1 MRTLLKGNGAVA
13 RAVQMAGAQV
23 IAAYPI
29 TPQTSIVEELA
40 DMVAQGRLNARFIK
54 VESEHSA
61 MAACIAAASVGAR
74 TFTASSSQ
82 GLAYMHEV
90 LHWAAGSRLPIVMVN
105 VNRALGA
112 PWALLTDQN
121 DSLSQRDTG
130 WMQVYCQSAQ
140 EAFDS
145 VVQAYEVSQR
155 VLLPCMVILD
165 GFLLSHTLENMDLP
179 EAEMVES
186 FISRL
191 KLPHLL
197 DLDHPATIGGL
208 TDPNYYTEFRM
219 KMQGAHQQA
228 LEVWAD
234 VGRQWG
240 ELTGRS
246 YGVVEEYR
254 LDDAELVLVTSSTP
268 AMTARVAIDAL
279 RERGIAAG
287 LLRLRVFRPFPA
299 DALRRAL
306 AAKQR
311 VVVLDRN
318 CSFGHHGIFY
328 QEIKSALYELPP
340 AERPPMRGIIAGL
353 GGRDITPEDIEQML
367 LQNFSADGAKS
378 ACGRDAAGEPEPVTW
393 WKAEPKAEA
402 VEAEPCAATK

>member
-1 MRTLLKGNGAVA
+1 MRTLLKGNGAAA

-23 IAAYPI
+23 ISAYPI
-29 TPQTSIVEELA
+29 TPQTSLIEELA
-40 DMVAQGRLNARFIK
+40 EMVAQGRLNARFIK

-61 MAACIAAASVGAR
+61 LAACIAAASVGAR
-74 TFTASSSQ
+74 TFTATSSQ
-82 GLAYMHEV
+82 GLALMHEL

-112 PWALLTDQN
+112 PWSLFTEQT

-140 EAFDS
+140 EALDTVIQSF
-145 VVQAYEVSQR
+145 EVSQR
-155 VLLPCMVILD
+155 VLLPCMVLLD
-165 GFLLSHTLENMDLP
+165 GFLLSHTFENVDVP
-179 EAEMVES
+179 EQSTVDS
-186 FISRL
+186 FLGPL
-191 KLPHLL
+191 KLPHML
-197 DLDHPATIGGL
+197 DLARPATIGGL
-208 TDPNYYTEFRM
+208 SDPDCYTAFRR
-219 KMQGAHQQA
+219 KIQIAHERA

-246 YGVVEEYR
+246 YDVVEEYR
-254 LDDAELVLVTSSTP
+254 LHDAEVVLVTSSTP

-279 RERGIAAG
+279 RERGFAAG

-306 AAKQR
+306 ARKR
-311 VVVLDRN
+311 EVIVLDRS
-318 CSFGHHGIFY
+318 CSFGHHGIFH
-328 QEIKSALYELPP
+328 QETKSALYELP
-340 AERPPMRGIIAGL
+340 AADRPPIRGIIAGL

-367 LQNFSADGAKS
+367 LQGSEGKGS
-378 ACGRDAAGEPEPVTW
+378 EPVTW
-393 WKAEPKAEA
+393 WNALPEEEA

>member
-1 MRTLLKGNGAVA
+1 MRTLLKGNGAVV

-23 IAAYPI
+23 ISAYPI
-29 TPQTSIVEELA
+29 TPQTTIIEELA
-40 DMVAQGRLNARFIK
+40 DMVAEGRLDARFIK

-74 TFTASSSQ
+74 TFTATSSQ

-105 VNRALGA
+105 VNRALGS
-112 PWALLTDQN
+112 PWCLFTEQT
-121 DSLSQRDTG
+121 DSLAQRDTG
-130 WMQVYCQSAQ
+130 WMQIYCQSAQ

-155 VLLPCMVILD
+155 VLLPCMVVLD
-165 GFLLSHTLENMDLP
+165 GFLLSHTFENVDIP
-179 EAEMVES
+179 EASMVEG
-186 FISRL
+186 FISPV
-191 KLPHLL
+191 KLPYLL
-197 DLDHPATIGGL
+197 DPARPMTIGGL
-208 TDPNYYTEFRM
+208 SDPETYTAFRR
-219 KMQGAHQQA
+219 KIQLAHQQA

-246 YGVVEEYR
+246 YDVIEEYR
-254 LDDAELVLVTSSTP
+254 LHDAELVLVASSTP
-268 AMTARVAIDAL
+268 AMTARIAIDAL

-306 AAKQR
+306 AGKQM

-318 CSFGHHGIFY
+318 CSFGHHGIYY
-328 QEIKSALYELPP
+328 QETKSALYELPP

-353 GGRDITPEDIEQML
+353 GGADITPEDIEQML
-367 LQNFSADGAKS
+367 LQSFE
-378 ACGRDAAGEPEPVTW
+378 GEGLEPVTW
-393 WKAEPKAEA
+393 WKALPEEAA
-402 VEAEPCAATK
+402 VEAEPCAVTK